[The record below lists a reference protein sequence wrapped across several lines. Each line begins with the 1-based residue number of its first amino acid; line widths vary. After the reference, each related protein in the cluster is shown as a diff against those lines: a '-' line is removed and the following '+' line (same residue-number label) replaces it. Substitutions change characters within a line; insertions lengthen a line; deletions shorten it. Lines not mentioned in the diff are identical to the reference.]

1 MTPTNCLRTLLMA
14 LMLIPHSASA
24 FTFKIA
30 TLAPDGTTWMKEI
43 RNAADTIS
51 QRTNNRV
58 QFKFY
63 TGGVM
68 GNEKSV
74 LKKMRIQQLHG
85 GAFTVSGL
93 AEIYPD
99 VQIYTMPLLFRSYA
113 EVDYVRS
120 KMDDEIRKGL
130 AQNDIIVLG
139 MSDGGFAY
147 LMSDTPATGIEQLK
161 DKKLWLPEGD
171 IITQTVY
178 EITDLASVP
187 LPLSDVYTGLQT
199 GMIDTIGSSTMGAI
213 AFQWHTRVKYV
224 TDIPLFYLMGQVVL
238 DKRAFTKISAEDQA
252 IVLEVMETVM
262 NKLNELNRRD
272 DAQARLALQNQGIQF
287 LSVNAQELHRWEDI
301 AERSI
306 KALGEKG
313 VYTQRMYGLLSLY
326 IKEFRD
332 RNPAPGG
339 SNP

>member
-1 MTPTNCLRTLLMA
+1 
-14 LMLIPHSASA
+14 
-24 FTFKIA
+24 
-30 TLAPDGTTWMKEI
+30 
-43 RNAADTIS
+43 
-51 QRTNNRV
+51 
-58 QFKFY
+58 
-63 TGGVM
+63 
-68 GNEKSV
+68 
-74 LKKMRIQQLHG
+74 
-85 GAFTVSGL
+85 
-93 AEIYPD
+93 
-99 VQIYTMPLLFRSYA
+99 
-113 EVDYVRS
+113 
-120 KMDDEIRKGL
+120 
-130 AQNDIIVLG
+130 
-139 MSDGGFAY
+139 
-147 LMSDTPATGIEQLK
+147 
-161 DKKLWLPEGD
+161 
-171 IITQTVY
+171 
-178 EITDLASVP
+178 
-187 LPLSDVYTGLQT
+187 
-199 GMIDTIGSSTMGAI
+199 
-213 AFQWHTRVKYV
+213 
-224 TDIPLFYLMGQVVL
+224 MGQVVV